1 MKERFMI
8 KCAVF
13 LILTKIENN
22 KEYILLQRR
31 YNTGILDGQYDVSS
45 SGHLENG
52 ETLKESIIRET
63 KEEIGID
70 INTKDLNYVCT
81 MHANFKNGEYLLV
94 AFSTRK
100 YKGIPKIMEINKCD
114 ALSWFD
120 INNLPSNLIDTRKI
134 MINNYLNNNHYNE
147 YGFNYKYEKK

>member
-63 KEEIGID
+63 KEELGIEISD
-70 INTKDLNYVCT
+70 AIFV
-81 MHANFKNGEYLLV
+81 
-94 AFSTRK
+94 
-100 YKGIPKIMEINKCD
+100 INK
-114 ALSWFD
+114 
-120 INNLPSNLIDTRKI
+120 
-134 MINNYLNNNHYNE
+134 NNYIGKSTNLEIE
-147 YGFNYKYEKK
+147 YAKKL

>member
-13 LILTKIENN
+13 LILTKIEYD

-45 SGHLENG
+45 SGHLEND
-52 ETLKESIIRET
+52 ETLKEAIIRET
-63 KEEIGID
+63 KEEIGIN
-70 INTKDLNYVCT
+70 INKRDLNYACT
-81 MHANFKNGEYLLV
+81 MHANFEDGEYLLV

-100 YKGIPKIMEINKCD
+100 YKGIPKIMEPNKCND
-114 ALSWFD
+114 LSWFD
-120 INNLPSNLIDTRKI
+120 INNLPNNLIDTRKI
-134 MINNYLNNNHYNE
+134 MINNYLNNNHYSE
-147 YGFNYKYEKK
+147 YVFNK